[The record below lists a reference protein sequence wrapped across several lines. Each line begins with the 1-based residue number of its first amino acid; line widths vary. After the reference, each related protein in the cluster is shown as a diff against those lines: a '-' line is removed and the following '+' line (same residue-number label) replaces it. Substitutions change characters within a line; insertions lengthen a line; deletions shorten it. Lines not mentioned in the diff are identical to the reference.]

1 MTDERVIVCVVCP
14 QGCSI
19 KAALVPGGAPQLSG
33 YNCPRGAEYAQIELT
48 NPQRVLTTT
57 VACSGGTLPLLP
69 VRSRGPLPKDRLRAC
84 MHALADVSV
93 AAPVK
98 AGDVVARSILGTGVD
113 IIATRSIS
121 ASTKSW

>member
-19 KAALVPGGAPQLSG
+19 KAKPAPGGAPQLTG
-33 YNCPRGAEYAQIELT
+33 YGCPRGLEYAQIELT

-57 VACSGGTLPLLP
+57 VACRGGVIPLVP
-69 VRSRGPLPKDRLRAC
+69 VRSRGPLPKGRLKEC
-84 MHALADVSV
+84 MRALAGVSV

-98 AGDVVARSILGTGVD
+98 SGDVVARNILGTGVD
-113 IIATRSIS
+113 IVATRSIS
-121 ASTKSW
+121 ASTKS